1 MADTITI
8 GSYNSTGL
16 DPSKIRW
23 INNLT
28 EVLNIDMLGLQ
39 EHFKAIKT
47 YEAFF
52 SKHFMKFKSYV
63 KPAVRESYVGRPK
76 GGLAQ
81 LCKKGKFKRERITNQ
96 HWRIQAQ
103 VIHIQTYKILW
114 CNVYFPTDPQTQQ
127 LSDEAEII
135 EILTEIENIFEQ
147 SNFHDVILSGD
158 FNYESR
164 RNNRYVRILKQ
175 WFMKHNLKSVWE
187 KFDVAYTYQHNNYT
201 SFSTIDHFFVSE
213 GLWDNCVSASAVQ
226 LPDNPSNHS
235 PIMLKIRVPE
245 APVITESI
253 PAPNVSKPNWR
264 KAENENIEDFSQ
276 SLHTK
281 LSNLPLP
288 ESIQCNDVS
297 CSNES
302 HSHDRDSH
310 LIDILIKMIESTH
323 EHIPMNTS
331 NKNTKYKSE
340 RLPGWNEIIRPL
352 RDDSLFWHAQWV
364 SAERPTSGRFI
375 GLFKMMRWTRL
386 KYHRALKQ
394 GKREANKLKSAALG
408 AAAET
413 GNTELFKEMK
423 KHFGDK
429 KSSQDCPDTFEGK
442 VTQEDIVGKFR
453 ECYSE
458 LYNSAERL
466 EEMEGLKDHIKT
478 LIRTNSNASLCE
490 VNRVNPCII
499 RQAMEMMKLEKT
511 DVSQQYTSDCFANAP
526 QIFFD
531 QMSEIFRSFI
541 IHGTMPAQIL
551 SCAFIPLFKGGL
563 KNPSSFH
570 SYRAIASCSQ
580 ILKLFE
586 YTILILWGDHLGT
599 DSLQYGFKKASST
612 GSCSWMIYEIANYYY
627 QRGGMVHA
635 VFCDM
640 TKAFDTCLYNKLFIK
655 ILEQGIPAIIV
666 RCLIFAYQEQQGWVR
681 MAGQNSEEFSIK
693 NGTRQGSILSP
704 FFFGV
709 YINGVIK
716 KLRELKIGCFVAG
729 IWMGAAAFADDL
741 ALMAPDRHSLQR
753 MMKVCEDYGKE
764 HNLAFSTDPD
774 PAKSKTKCVIFRG
787 KKKIQYPAPIILDG
801 KPLPY
806 VEEITHLGHVLHE
819 SLSTDYDVA
828 RAKGKYKGRA
838 TDIREQLHFA
848 FPSQKCKAVDL
859 YNNDHY
865 GFYMWDLSSEA
876 VSSYMKSFNIEARK
890 CWNLPPQ
897 THVNLMEQFFCYD
910 QVSLRKQILSRYGT
924 FVRKLLQ
931 SPSRE
936 TRFLSN
942 LVLNDRRS
950 MTSRNINYLNDLT
963 KLNVIWEAKWKIRGA
978 IPNLS
983 SDPVEPWRASLLSTL
998 IEAKGTRNHSYLNL
1012 TQPQLEGLVTSLCIS

>member
-323 EHIPMNTS
+323 EHI
-331 NKNTKYKSE
+331 
-340 RLPGWNEIIRPL
+340 R
-352 RDDSLFWHAQWV
+352 A
-364 SAERPTSGRFI
+364 
-375 GLFKMMRWTRL
+375 GLL
-386 KYHRALKQ
+386 
-394 GKREANKLKSAALG
+394 
-408 AAAET
+408 
-413 GNTELFKEMK
+413 
-423 KHFGDK
+423 
-429 KSSQDCPDTFEGK
+429 DC
-442 VTQEDIVGKFR
+442 
-453 ECYSE
+453 
-458 LYNSAERL
+458 
-466 EEMEGLKDHIKT
+466 
-478 LIRTNSNASLCE
+478 
-490 VNRVNPCII
+490 
-499 RQAMEMMKLEKT
+499 
-511 DVSQQYTSDCFANAP
+511 
-526 QIFFD
+526 
-531 QMSEIFRSFI
+531 
-541 IHGTMPAQIL
+541 
-551 SCAFIPLFKGGL
+551 
-563 KNPSSFH
+563 
-570 SYRAIASCSQ
+570 
-580 ILKLFE
+580 
-586 YTILILWGDHLGT
+586 
-599 DSLQYGFKKASST
+599 
-612 GSCSWMIYEIANYYY
+612 
-627 QRGGMVHA
+627 
-635 VFCDM
+635 
-640 TKAFDTCLYNKLFIK
+640 
-655 ILEQGIPAIIV
+655 
-666 RCLIFAYQEQQGWVR
+666 
-681 MAGQNSEEFSIK
+681 
-693 NGTRQGSILSP
+693 
-704 FFFGV
+704 
-709 YINGVIK
+709 
-716 KLRELKIGCFVAG
+716 
-729 IWMGAAAFADDL
+729 
-741 ALMAPDRHSLQR
+741 
-753 MMKVCEDYGKE
+753 
-764 HNLAFSTDPD
+764 
-774 PAKSKTKCVIFRG
+774 SK
-787 KKKIQYPAPIILDG
+787 
-801 KPLPY
+801 
-806 VEEITHLGHVLHE
+806 
-819 SLSTDYDVA
+819 
-828 RAKGKYKGRA
+828 
-838 TDIREQLHFA
+838 
-848 FPSQKCKAVDL
+848 
-859 YNNDHY
+859 
-865 GFYMWDLSSEA
+865 
-876 VSSYMKSFNIEARK
+876 
-890 CWNLPPQ
+890 
-897 THVNLMEQFFCYD
+897 
-910 QVSLRKQILSRYGT
+910 
-924 FVRKLLQ
+924 
-931 SPSRE
+931 
-936 TRFLSN
+936 
-942 LVLNDRRS
+942 
-950 MTSRNINYLNDLT
+950 
-963 KLNVIWEAKWKIRGA
+963 
-978 IPNLS
+978 
-983 SDPVEPWRASLLSTL
+983 
-998 IEAKGTRNHSYLNL
+998 
-1012 TQPQLEGLVTSLCIS
+1012 